1 MMRALLPIVLAI
13 ALLISSGCTSA
24 IRYSLDSKAEMRTV
38 PREPVGD
45 TTWRVD
51 DPIDREVRHEPRET
65 SKENDENRD
74 PTGIG
79 SDGAIDKSLMNRIV
93 SRYLGTPYEKGGSGK
108 LGLDCSGLAYVVYRD
123 YDGTRLPLSVQSLYR
138 LDDRVG
144 YDELT
149 YGDLLF
155 FRIDDRRVSHVGI
168 YLENGRFVHSSESRG
183 VVIDDIADEY
193 FATRYAGARR
203 VK

>member
-1 MMRALLPIVLAI
+1 MRTLLLCMLIVGLVIGA
-13 ALLISSGCTSA
+13 GCTSA
-24 IRYSLDSKAEMRTV
+24 IRYSVDNNAALR
-38 PREPVGD
+38 PNLREPAGD
-45 TTWRVD
+45 TTWRAD
-51 DPIDREVRHEPRET
+51 DPIDREVRREPIDE
-65 SKENDENRD
+65 SKESDEDRD

-79 SDGAIDKSLMNRIV
+79 SSGQIDKPLMNRIV

-108 LGLDCSGLAYVVYRD
+108 LGLDCSGLVYVVYRD

-144 YDELT
+144 YDELC

-155 FRIDDRRVSHVGI
+155 FRIDDRRVSHVAI
-168 YLENGRFVHSSESRG
+168 YLENGRFIHSSESRG

>member
-1 MMRALLPIVLAI
+1 MPFRLLMAMLCAFAI
-13 ALLISSGCTSA
+13 SLGCTASV
-24 IRYSLDSKAEMRTV
+24 RYSPSDDSVRRPARG
-38 PREPVGD
+38 EPAGD
-45 TTWRVD
+45 TSLVMDEDGREGDSESDRVVD
-51 DPIDREVRHEPRET
+51 D
-65 SKENDENRD
+65 ENVQSGLRS
-74 PTGIG
+74 TL
-79 SDGAIDKSLMNRIV
+79 DKAAMNRII

-138 LDDRVG
+138 LDERVS
-144 YDELT
+144 YEELG

-168 YLENGRFVHSSESRG
+168 YLENGRFVHASEARG
-183 VVIDDIADEY
+183 VVIDDISDEY